1 MFYVLEIQ
9 ENVNNEGSYLI
20 TSHNTKEEALSKWHT
35 ILSYAAVS
43 QVYLHTAVV
52 INNLG
57 EYIARETYKHD
68 IINE

>member
-43 QVYLHTAVV
+43 QIYLHTAVV